1 MYAYI
6 IISILLA
13 FVLIHSYVSMRYGFD
28 WIGNTTRKVI
38 ARTFNPATASVTD
51 LYSIPAVPY
60 MDRFGQY
67 TKIPKMKENAAY

>member
-28 WIGNTTRKVI
+28 WIGNTTQKVI
-38 ARTFNPATASVTD
+38 ARTFNPGTVSVTD

-67 TKIPKMKENAAY
+67 TKIPKMKENATY

>member
-6 IISILLA
+6 IISVLLA

-28 WIGNTTRKVI
+28 WIGNTTRKVV
-38 ARTFNPATASVTD
+38 ARSNVSVTD

-67 TKIPKMKENAAY
+67 TKIPKMKENASY